1 MSHLLFIG
9 GIGFQE
15 ILVVMLIVLL
25 FYGGKKIPELMRG
38 FGQGVKAFK
47 DGMQETTKVLEEDTT
62 PKEVKEEKKDETV

>member
-1 MSHLLFIG
+1 MTNFLFIG

-47 DGMQETTKVLEEDTT
+47 DGMNDTVSKVEDVTEE
-62 PKEVKEEKKDETV
+62 KKEEK

>member
-47 DGMQETTKVLEEDTT
+47 DGMNETTKVLEEDTT
-62 PKEVKEEKKDETV
+62 PKETKEEKKDETV

>member
-1 MSHLLFIG
+1 MSHLLFLG

-47 DGMQETTKVLEEDTT
+47 DGMQETTKILEEDT
-62 PKEVKEEKKDETV
+62 PAEKKEENKSEAQ

>member
-47 DGMQETTKVLEEDTT
+47 DGMNETTKVLEEDTT
-62 PKEVKEEKKDETV
+62 PKDAKEEKKDETV

>member
-47 DGMQETTKVLEEDTT
+47 DGMNETTKVLEEDTT
-62 PKEVKEEKKDETV
+62 PKEAKEEKKDETV